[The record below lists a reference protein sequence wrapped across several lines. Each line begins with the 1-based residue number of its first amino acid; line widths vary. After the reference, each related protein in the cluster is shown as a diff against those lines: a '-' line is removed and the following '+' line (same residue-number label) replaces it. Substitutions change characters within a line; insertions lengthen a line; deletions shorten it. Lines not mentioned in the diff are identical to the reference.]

1 MGIDKPC
8 QHCTAQGCAIYE
20 SRPVD
25 PCQVFKC
32 AWLKEDSPLPDDM
45 RPDKSLAI
53 VILDQ
58 KWRGHRIISAAPT
71 GAKIPQETLDWLP
84 AYSQERR
91 RPLIFMENLY
101 RDGKYRGWKKTGFGP
116 PSFVELVKS
125 TIGVNDIIRFNGGAS
140 G

>member
-1 MGIDKPC
+1 MQNRECGSCTACCEGWIGSEVIDMGIDKPC

-71 GAKIPQETLDWLP
+71 
-84 AYSQERR
+84 
-91 RPLIFMENLY
+91 
-101 RDGKYRGWKKTGFGP
+101 
-116 PSFVELVKS
+116 
-125 TIGVNDIIRFNGGAS
+125 
-140 G
+140 